1 MVGKANPCIL
11 DICVWKDNRLSI
23 QEQKAKCAECFKRND
38 MNQQD
43 IGWCQHFYNYYVVRE

>member
-1 MVGKANPCIL
+1 MVRKAKLCIL

-38 MNQQD
+38 MNQQN
-43 IGWCQHFYNYYVVRE
+43 IGWCQHFYKHYVGA